1 MAEDRDTKV
10 REALRS
16 AIIGED
22 IPNSPSD
29 FRERTASEIANPVTT
44 QVSLEKEAPIHSF
57 KDEANVPE
65 ANRPVQYHGETAS
78 EIHSAAHRHK
88 EETAAEIAAPVPVV
102 RGRDHDE
109 TNLFSERADGG
120 VGYGTVALALS
131 ILSLFVLPILF
142 GALGIVFGFVARAR
156 GASALG
162 AWAIG
167 IGVVSL
173 IIGIFILPFF

>member
-1 MAEDRDTKV
+1 MKKRGMQMAEDRDTKV

-44 QVSLEKEAPIHSF
+44 QVSLEKEA
-57 KDEANVPE
+57 NVPE

-102 RGRDHDE
+102 RGRDRD
-109 TNLFSERADGG
+109 
-120 VGYGTVALALS
+120 
-131 ILSLFVLPILF
+131 
-142 GALGIVFGFVARAR
+142 
-156 GASALG
+156 
-162 AWAIG
+162 
-167 IGVVSL
+167 
-173 IIGIFILPFF
+173 